1 MHCIKYK
8 QFLTSIGQN
17 LMWRK
22 ARTTCE
28 ILKNKS
34 NRQDQRAVLDFSL
47 PDFSLKLPDFP
58 LKNI

>member
-47 PDFSLKLPDFP
+47 PDFP
-58 LKNI
+58 LKKYIN